1 MNLLGIA
8 NPKQKAIEIVQTGG
22 APTGFFEP
30 GSLFFWLT
38 IIFFLLS
45 AIFRQDLRS
54 FHSGIRIKYVN
65 LCSLLLRMLQCLHQ
79 TLLPSSRQVTKNCIK
94 SIIS

>member
-30 GSLFFWLT
+30 GSLFFWSAVMVWL
-38 IIFFLLS
+38 IIR
-45 AIFRQDLRS
+45 A
-54 FHSGIRIKYVN
+54 GKG
-65 LCSLLLRMLQCLHQ
+65 
-79 TLLPSSRQVTKNCIK
+79 KNYGE
-94 SIIS
+94 

>member
-38 IIFFLLS
+38 INIYLKERALLTDCSPFKDKQVFF
-45 AIFRQDLRS
+45 
-54 FHSGIRIKYVN
+54 G
-65 LCSLLLRMLQCLHQ
+65 
-79 TLLPSSRQVTKNCIK
+79 
-94 SIIS
+94 